1 MTGRCLSA
9 FLEGVSERE
18 ALHLLHQLD
27 WNVIGSELISCFKI
41 YEIDPDEKNKEK
53 YVEEGMAYYL
63 LLRHMRCHDRSNVF
77 IGPQLKALMDKSPR
91 SV

>member
-1 MTGRCLSA
+1 MTGRGLSA

-41 YEIDPDEKNKEK
+41 YEIDPVEKNKEK

-91 SV
+91 FV